1 MTDGAGTNVSSSAG
15 HIANVNP
22 LRYRGYYYDI
32 ETGFYYLN
40 SRYYDPETGRFI
52 NADGLIDN
60 RGVITPNLFAYCL
73 NNPINNVDSNGD
85 FAISLTFMFV
95 AAVVTSIFAVA
106 TVAVVVSQP
115 EVQQAISNA
124 VDATVT
130 AVGNAINNTFS
141 KSEDKSKSK
150 SVPKEAAP
158 SIPKD
163 PPKKSQAVFPQN
175 PYDFKPKG
183 LQRIT
188 YVEPGTGKNGGII
201 KWEIPGTKTAI
212 FEWNEDFNHGSH
224 YHAMLIEWDNK
235 HNGIHYRPGTEVPE
249 PWNSMY
255 FGG

>member
-1 MTDGAGTNVSSSAG
+1 M
-15 HIANVNP
+15 
-22 LRYRGYYYDI
+22 
-32 ETGFYYLN
+32 YYLN

-52 NADGLIDN
+52 NADGIIDN

-183 LQRIT
+183 LIK
-188 YVEPGTGKNGGII
+188 VEHPGTYNGRIFEWIDPISGS
-201 KWEIPGTKTAI
+201 KI

-224 YHAMLIEWDNK
+224 YHAMLIEWDGK
-235 HNGIHYRPGTEVPE
+235 HDGIHYRPGTEVPE